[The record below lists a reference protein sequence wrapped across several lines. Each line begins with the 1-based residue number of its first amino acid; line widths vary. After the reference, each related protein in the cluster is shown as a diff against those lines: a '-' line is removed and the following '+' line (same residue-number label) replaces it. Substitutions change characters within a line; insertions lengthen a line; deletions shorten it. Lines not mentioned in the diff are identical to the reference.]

1 MIVFTRVSHLNFL
14 FEFAPTT
21 IFYLL
26 LSIHATGLCG
36 QDLITGAKLDPCCP
50 AHGGFHVPS
59 PRALCQETPDGH
71 GWDVVTL
78 SEHERDDESI
88 RATIRLTSTACC
100 KIASQRASCVTC
112 TVDGMLQLQWLSPTS
127 YTIRISSSLLSL
139 HHLHHHAACS
149 PSATST
155 KHARSFLAQCRLHCH
170 HKHPMRVVPRMQRG
184 ERGFIFES
192 PLSSVQKVEPLLR
205 CPLEKRNVMNS
216 GPPSPCRHFF
226 YVCNPLL
233 GQP

>member
-88 RATIRLTSTACC
+88 RETIRLTSTACC

-127 YTIRISSSLLSL
+127 YTIRTTHILVTVVSASPPPSRSLLTQR
-139 HHLHHHAACS
+139 HLHLHQ
-149 PSATST
+149 
-155 KHARSFLAQCRLHCH
+155 ARTQLPRPVPPRL
-170 HKHPMRVVPRMQRG
+170 
-184 ERGFIFES
+184 
-192 PLSSVQKVEPLLR
+192 
-205 CPLEKRNVMNS
+205 
-216 GPPSPCRHFF
+216 PPQAPH
-226 YVCNPLL
+226 
-233 GQP
+233 GG